1 MTRRLLYSFSL
12 AAALVLGLS
21 PTRGYTQTD
30 SGNQSIPVTKSV
42 AGKIISIADSGTS
55 FKLEVDGTDKETM
68 EFVVNKKTQVQG
80 QMKVGTLVAVDY
92 EPVESGPNL
101 ALTVAA
107 RG

>member
-1 MTRRLLYSFSL
+1 
-12 AAALVLGLS
+12 
-21 PTRGYTQTD
+21 
-30 SGNQSIPVTKSV
+30 
-42 AGKIISIADSGTS
+42 
-55 FKLEVDGTDKETM
+55 M

-80 QMKVGTLVAVDY
+80 QVKVGTLVAVDY